1 MIEISHLYK
10 NYGKRPCLKDISF
23 TVNKGEILGFLGPNG
38 AGKTTTMSIIT
49 GYLSYTKG
57 SVKVDGLEVLDN
69 PTEVK
74 KKIGYLP
81 ELPPVYL
88 DMTVLEYLKFVYE
101 LKKVKLDLNKHIVEV
116 MKSVGILDVKDRL
129 IKHLSK
135 GYKQRVGFASA
146 LIGDPEILILDEPTV
161 GLDPKQIIE
170 IRNVI
175 KELGKSKTII
185 ISSHI
190 LQEISAI
197 CDRVVIINKGVIRA
211 IDTIENLEKN
221 FTSNFIINIKID
233 GDKQKVEEVIKSFD
247 GVKEISE
254 SRTEEGNINF
264 FSIVLD
270 GDADTV
276 RTKLMSELIAK
287 GFSIIEISTEKP
299 NLEDVFI
306 KLINQ
311 PVKKETLSDIL
322 ESISN
327 ESDKTSD
334 NDSANNEKEEN

>member
-10 NYGKRPCLKDISF
+10 NYGKRPCLKDINF

-49 GYLSYTKG
+49 GYLSYTEG
-57 SVKVDGLEVLDN
+57 SVKIDGLEVLDN

-101 LKKVKLDLNKHIVEV
+101 LKKVTLEINKHIVDV

-197 CDRVVIINKGVIRA
+197 CDRVVIINKGQIVA
-211 IDTIENLEKN
+211 EDSPENL
-221 FTSNFIINIKID
+221 SNIHTTKQQLTVRIAGERSAIKSVLESVTGIRKIKEIGIKENDSYDFIID
-233 GDKQKVEEVIKSFD
+233 VEAGFDVRKSLFNALA
-247 GVKEISE
+247 VKSMPI
-254 SRTEEGNINF
+254 
-264 FSIVLD
+264 
-270 GDADTV
+270 
-276 RTKLMSELIAK
+276 LMLQASK
-287 GFSIIEISTEKP
+287 MS
-299 NLEDVFI
+299 LEDVFI
-306 KLINQ
+306 ELTNQ
-311 PVKKETLSDIL
+311 NLGRGK
-322 ESISN
+322 
-327 ESDKTSD
+327 
-334 NDSANNEKEEN
+334 

>member
-101 LKKVKLDLNKHIVEV
+101 LKKVKLDINKHIVVV

-197 CDRVVIINKGVIRA
+197 CDRVVIISKGQIVA
-211 IDTIENLEKN
+211 EDSPENL
-221 FTSNFIINIKID
+221 SNIHTTKQQLTVRIAGERSAIKSVLESVTAIRKIKDVGIKQNDSYDFIID
-233 GDKQKVEEVIKSFD
+233 VEAGFDVRKTLFNALAVKSMP
-247 GVKEISE
+247 I
-254 SRTEEGNINF
+254 
-264 FSIVLD
+264 
-270 GDADTV
+270 
-276 RTKLMSELIAK
+276 LMLQASK
-287 GFSIIEISTEKP
+287 MS
-299 NLEDVFI
+299 LEDVFI
-306 KLINQ
+306 ELTNQ
-311 PVKKETLSDIL
+311 NLGRG
-322 ESISN
+322 N
-327 ESDKTSD
+327 
-334 NDSANNEKEEN
+334 

>member
-197 CDRVVIINKGVIRA
+197 CDRVVIISKGQIVA
-211 IDTIENLEKN
+211 EDSPENL
-221 FTSNFIINIKID
+221 SNIHTTKQQLTVRIAGERSAIKSVLESVTGIRKIKEVGIKENDSYDFIID
-233 GDKQKVEEVIKSFD
+233 VEAGFDVRKTLFNALAVKSMP
-247 GVKEISE
+247 I
-254 SRTEEGNINF
+254 
-264 FSIVLD
+264 
-270 GDADTV
+270 
-276 RTKLMSELIAK
+276 LMLQASK
-287 GFSIIEISTEKP
+287 MS
-299 NLEDVFI
+299 LEDVFI
-306 KLINQ
+306 ELTNQ
-311 PVKKETLSDIL
+311 NLGRG
-322 ESISN
+322 N
-327 ESDKTSD
+327 
-334 NDSANNEKEEN
+334 

>member
-197 CDRVVIINKGVIRA
+197 CDRVVIISKGQIVA
-211 IDTIENLEKN
+211 EDSPENLSNIHTTKQQLTVRIAGERNAIKN
-221 FTSNFIINIKID
+221 VLESVTGIRKIKEVGIKENDSYDFIID
-233 GDKQKVEEVIKSFD
+233 VEAGFDVRKTLFNALAVKSMP
-247 GVKEISE
+247 I
-254 SRTEEGNINF
+254 
-264 FSIVLD
+264 
-270 GDADTV
+270 
-276 RTKLMSELIAK
+276 LMLQASK
-287 GFSIIEISTEKP
+287 MS
-299 NLEDVFI
+299 LEDVFI
-306 KLINQ
+306 ELTNQ
-311 PVKKETLSDIL
+311 NLGRG
-322 ESISN
+322 N
-327 ESDKTSD
+327 
-334 NDSANNEKEEN
+334 

>member
-197 CDRVVIINKGVIRA
+197 CDRVVIISKGQIVA
-211 IDTIENLEKN
+211 EDSPENLSNIHTTKQQLAIRIAGERNAIKN
-221 FTSNFIINIKID
+221 VLESVTGIRKIKEVGIKENDSYDFIIDVEAGFDVRKTLFNTLS
-233 GDKQKVEEVIKSFD
+233 QKSMPI
-247 GVKEISE
+247 
-254 SRTEEGNINF
+254 
-264 FSIVLD
+264 
-270 GDADTV
+270 
-276 RTKLMSELIAK
+276 LMLQASK
-287 GFSIIEISTEKP
+287 MS
-299 NLEDVFI
+299 LEDVFI
-306 KLINQ
+306 ELTNQ
-311 PVKKETLSDIL
+311 NTGRGK
-322 ESISN
+322 
-327 ESDKTSD
+327 
-334 NDSANNEKEEN
+334 